1 MKNYF
6 LTFIIIIIFLIGFI
20 ACDNDNNITNN
31 NNSNTVTV
39 IGTGNVVSDT
49 VTLAAFHSVRNLA
62 SFDIDITKGNPQQ
75 VILKAQQNIL
85 DVVTYQVNNNEL
97 NLGIQNNVSIQTSLG
112 LKAEIIIPEITRVG
126 IIGAGDFNLSGGQ
139 EDVLY
144 IDITGAGNVMA
155 YNLDVDTCYITT
167 TGVGNCYVK
176 VNNLLNITITGVGN
190 VYYKGSPSI
199 HSTITGVGSVIDS
212 H

>member
-49 VTLAAFHSVRNLA
+49 VTLAAFHSVRNLV
-62 SFDIDITKGNPQQ
+62 SFDIDITKGSPQQ